1 MVLLEIQNINIISL
15 KNTDEKKFHFG
26 QNLFTNAFGKRR
38 LFFLKKLQFSGVNVI
53 LFSPE
58 YQKKIFSD
66 KQKDAFLGNKNRE
79 IIATG
84 A

>member
-1 MVLLEIQNINIISL
+1 MRKNSILDKIYLLTPLENVYC
-15 KNTDEKKFHFG
+15 
-26 QNLFTNAFGKRR
+26 
-38 LFFLKKLQFSGVNVI
+38 FFFKKLQFSGVNVI